1 MTPEQH
7 SALVE
12 RICESKHFRRANK
25 LKAFLRHICEKTFEG
40 RAEDLK
46 EHEVGTEV
54 FGRKLGY
61 NMAEDNIVRVQAR
74 LLRNRLERY
83 FEDEGREEP
92 TIVRVPRGGYVPEFL
107 ERASL
112 EPAPDKVAVPTA
124 TVAEPLPRPSPL
136 LLVAAAVAALLVG
149 AALWEVVR
157 PGPAGR
163 GVATA
168 DLDSQTRDLYRQLL
182 AWPAERETLVVLSNP
197 RVLLYRRFA
206 ETGAEDPN
214 LVRIPASLRDALS
227 DSLNNEGAEGEADYL
242 QLHRTSYTGM
252 GEAATAYHIGILM
265 ERLQLPTRL
274 TQGRFLDWE
283 KARTR
288 NMVVLGSPHINDWTL
303 TNLTDGEFQIV
314 QGGVLDTVGLEG
326 CGKKY
331 ATSYDRQGRLV
342 EDYGVIGLFD
352 LGDTKAL
359 ILAGRSSQGT
369 YGVGEFFF
377 DEAKMREVLEALT
390 SDGRPAPAS
399 WQALVRMEIQG
410 DLPVKSELVRVAS
423 LDSASPPAALI
434 SGAGGVR

>member
-25 LKAFLRHICEKTFEG
+25 LKAFLRHICEKKLDG

-54 FGRKLGY
+54 FERKPGY

-83 FEDEGREEP
+83 FEDEGREES
-92 TIVRVPRGGYVPEFL
+92 IVLRVPRGGYVPEFI
-107 ERASL
+107 ERSSIQPVTGAQ
-112 EPAPDKVAVPTA
+112 EPGVATPQPRRSAPV
-124 TVAEPLPRPSPL
+124 
-136 LLVAAAVAALLVG
+136 LLVAAAVVVAALVAG
-149 AALWEVVR
+149 AWEFGR
-157 PGPAGR
+157 HTPWGPERTAG
-163 GVATA
+163 GVSGA
-168 DLDSQTRDLYRQLL
+168 TRDLYTALL
-182 AWPAERETLVVLSNP
+182 GWPPGRETLIVLSNP
-197 RVLLYRRFA
+197 RVLLYRRFSESAA
-206 ETGAEDPN
+206 ENPN
-214 LVRIPASLRDALS
+214 LVRIPAHLRDVLS
-227 DSLNNEGAEGEADYL
+227 DSLNNEGADGKADYL
-242 QLHRTSYTGM
+242 QVHRTSYTGM

-303 TNLTDGEFQIV
+303 ANLTDGEFQIV
-314 QGGVLDTVGLEG
+314 QGGVLDTVGFQG

-359 ILAGRSSQGT
+359 LLAGRSSQGT

-377 DEAKMREVLEALT
+377 DEGKMREVLEALT

-423 LDSASPPAALI
+423 LDSAAPPGDLI